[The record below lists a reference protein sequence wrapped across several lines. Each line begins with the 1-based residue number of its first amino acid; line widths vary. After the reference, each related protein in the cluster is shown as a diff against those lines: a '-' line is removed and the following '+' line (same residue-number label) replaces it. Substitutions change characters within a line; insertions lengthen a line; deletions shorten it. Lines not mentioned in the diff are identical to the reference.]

1 MSEDKRI
8 DELNAIVHDFRPQ
21 FIDRPELARI
31 RDDLRMLVERDNAA
45 SEGGVMTL
53 MGEAGSGKTQFIQHF
68 VAKYPRERHAIVSEG
83 RRNDRAK
90 VIVVPVTDTGIK
102 GLSKAIYEQLAQAEP
117 PAESRF
123 DIQKA
128 IYHYAKEMETKLII
142 FEESHD
148 ADSDRTGATVAAVAR
163 LFKQFSNKAMFS
175 VLIVGTLRAKSL
187 VTSNPELK
195 RRNLAFHT
203 LHPISW
209 DDPASRQFFI
219 RMLNTW
225 DKLLGKALEPSGL
238 GGENLAP
245 KISRSSRGVIGLASV
260 LIERAG
266 IMAVI
271 DKVRHGGTRITESHL
286 HDAHDMLGLD
296 GENPFEK
303 PGSAERTAAPAPD
316 AIPWPPGGRKAARDR
331 MFRP

>member
-1 MSEDKRI
+1 
-8 DELNAIVHDFRPQ
+8 
-21 FIDRPELARI
+21 
-31 RDDLRMLVERDNAA
+31 
-45 SEGGVMTL
+45 
-53 MGEAGSGKTQFIQHF
+53 
-68 VAKYPRERHAIVSEG
+68 
-83 RRNDRAK
+83 
-90 VIVVPVTDTGIK
+90 
-102 GLSKAIYEQLAQAEP
+102 
-117 PAESRF
+117 
-123 DIQKA
+123 
-128 IYHYAKEMETKLII
+128 METKLII

-225 DKLLGKALEPSGL
+225 DKLL
-238 GGENLAP
+238 AP